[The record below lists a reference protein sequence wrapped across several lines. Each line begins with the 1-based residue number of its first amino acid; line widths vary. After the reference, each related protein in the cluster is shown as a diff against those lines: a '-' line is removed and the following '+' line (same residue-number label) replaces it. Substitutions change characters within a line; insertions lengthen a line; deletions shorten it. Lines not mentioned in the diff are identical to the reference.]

1 MADRDRRIAVGSPTP
16 RRTLDRFVAGKGR
29 YLADLPLP
37 GALVV
42 RIVRSPLPHAEILS
56 IDTSAARAIS
66 GVAAILTGADLAAV
80 AEQPSLW
87 DLPGQNYSRLKA
99 LAIDRLLW
107 VGQPYA
113 VVAAIDA
120 DTADAAAAAIVLD
133 ARPLPFHLTVDAALA
148 PDAVRLYDHWP
159 DNVVA
164 SQHWPV
170 GDIDAAFAQAAH
182 RVTDRFVTQRVH
194 ALSLEPRGIAAQPD
208 GEGVVIWCSTQSI
221 HQVRA
226 GIAGCLDL
234 PEHRIRVIAP
244 DIGGAFGMKGCA
256 YGEETLLALLALR
269 LQRPVRW
276 VETRRESFVGSTHGR
291 DTRVDLDVAFDAEG
305 GILGLR
311 GDIVLDKGGD
321 PYATSIGTAWITG
334 AQLTG
339 PYRVPAVDIRTCGV
353 VTNKVPT
360 GAYRGFGQPEATFAV
375 ERLLDMA
382 ARRIGITPA
391 EIRRRNLVT
400 PQEMPFT
407 VHSGLVLDSGRYAD
421 LLDATLDRFGYD
433 TACARA
439 EASRTATRATGI
451 GIACHSENTNFG
463 PSPICKLIGINNGGF
478 DTSIVRMEPSG
489 HIRLFIGQ
497 TPMGQGIET
506 SMGQLCADAL
516 TIPVEDVSVV
526 HGDTLSAPYTGYAS
540 GGSRGAGVGGMSVT
554 LAAQRMADRLCRWG
568 AHLLGAEI
576 DEVELKQ
583 GGVQVARDPVRRASI
598 ATIAHEAYRG
608 ASVPAGLEPGLEDRA
623 AYDPPAT
630 AISYGSV
637 AVEVTVDLELGKI
650 RVDRI
655 TFGHDCGV
663 QINPPIVDGQVR
675 GGVAQGIGAT
685 LFETIRYDDSGQPL
699 TLSLHDYL
707 LPLASDVPPVDL
719 LHFETPT
726 PFTPIGVKGVGESG
740 VIPIPAAIANAV
752 RHALGHG
759 AAELNCLPLTPETV
773 LNALAPR
780 LFDGGF
786 AVEAA
791 LGDLAT
797 D

>member
-1 MADRDRRIAVGSPTP
+1 MADLHQQPAVGSATP
-16 RRTLDRFVAGKGR
+16 RRALDRFVAGQGR
-29 YLADLPLP
+29 YLADVPLP

-42 RIVRSPLPHAEILS
+42 RIVRSTVPHAEIRS
-56 IDTSAARAIS
+56 IDTTAARAIP
-66 GVAAILTGADLAAV
+66 GVAAVLTGTDLASV
-80 AEQPSLW
+80 APQPSLW
-87 DLPGQNYSRLKA
+87 DLPGQNYSLLKA
-99 LAIDRLLW
+99 LAVDRLLW

-113 VVAAIDA
+113 VIAAIDA
-120 DTADAAAAAIVLD
+120 DIAAAAAAAIVLD
-133 ARPLPFHLTVDAALA
+133 IRALPCHLTVDAALA

-164 SQHWPV
+164 RQHWPV
-170 GDIDAAFAQAAH
+170 GDVDAAFEQAAH
-182 RVTDRFVTQRVH
+182 RITDRFVTQRVH
-194 ALSLEPRGIAAQPD
+194 PLSLEPRGVAAQPD
-208 GEGVVIWCSTQSI
+208 GDGVVVWASTQSI

-234 PEHRIRVIAP
+234 PEHRVRVIAP

-269 LQRPVRW
+269 LQRTVRW
-276 VETRRESFVGSTHGR
+276 VETRREAFVGSTHGR

-305 GILGLR
+305 RITGLR

-339 PYRVPAVDIRTCGV
+339 PYRVPAVDITTCGV

-360 GAYRGFGQPEATFAV
+360 GAYRGFGQPEATFAI
-375 ERLLDMA
+375 ERMLDMA
-382 ARRIGITPA
+382 ARHIGIDPA
-391 EIRRRNLVT
+391 EIRRRNLVA
-400 PQEMPFT
+400 PGEMPFV

-421 LLDATLDRFGYD
+421 LLDATLDRFGYHD
-433 TACARA
+433 ARARA
-439 EASRTATRATGI
+439 ERTRPGRRVTGI
-451 GIACHSENTNFG
+451 GIACYSENTNFG
-463 PSPICKLIGINNGGF
+463 PSPVCKLIGINNGGF

-489 HIRLFIGQ
+489 HVRLFIGQ

-506 SMGQLCADAL
+506 SLGQLCADAL

-568 AHLLGAEI
+568 AHILKAEV
-576 DEVELKQ
+576 DEVVLVQ
-583 GGVQVARDPVRRASI
+583 GGVQVTHDPVRRASL

-608 ASVPAGLEPGLEDRA
+608 ASVPPGLEPGLEDRA

-637 AVEVTVDLELGKI
+637 AVEVTVDLDLGKI
-650 RVDRI
+650 CVDRI

-685 LFETIRYDDSGQPL
+685 LFEAIRYDDAGQPL

-707 LPLASDVPPVDL
+707 LPLASDVPPVEL

-726 PFTPIGVKGVGESG
+726 PFTPIGIKGVGESG

-752 RHALGHG
+752 RDALGREAG
-759 AAELNCLPLTPETV
+759 ELNSLPLTPERV
-773 LNALAPR
+773 L
-780 LFDGGF
+780 
-786 AVEAA
+786 EAA
-791 LGDLAT
+791 AT
-797 D
+797 QAVVTN